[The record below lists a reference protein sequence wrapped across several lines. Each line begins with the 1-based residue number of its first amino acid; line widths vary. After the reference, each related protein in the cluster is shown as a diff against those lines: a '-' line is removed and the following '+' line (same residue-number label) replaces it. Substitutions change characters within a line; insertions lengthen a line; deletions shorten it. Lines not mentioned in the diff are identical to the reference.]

1 MLQIFCDQN
10 IPLAK
15 EHFSSWAHITFFDG
29 RKLQKSDLQNVDI
42 LLVRS
47 VTKINA
53 NLLQGTSIKVVGS
66 ATAGINHVDQEFLKS
81 QDIFFCHAP
90 GSNSWSVA
98 DHMLACISQ
107 FILDNKLK
115 PKAKIGVIAH
125 GNVGSKVSSRL
136 RSLGF
141 EVVDYDPPLA
151 KLDSNF
157 KSAPLE
163 HLYDCD
169 LLSFHTPLTKTGD
182 YPTEN
187 SLDEAFFNSCKKGTI
202 FCNTSRGEI
211 VMEEAL
217 LKAHKSGQIA
227 ELVMDVF
234 EDEPNIN
241 PYWLENTDFC
251 TPHIAGYSYTGKI
264 RGTRMLAEQI
274 TDHLKIDYTS
284 PSTAA
289 DAPTLEWITSESI
302 WEFILKGHDVQGDHN
317 RLLSAYSQVKNAN
330 EVFDSLRK
338 SYPKRLE
345 FGDFK
350 IKLTI
355 EMNTPE
361 NLELLHNIG
370 FTQA

>member
-15 EHFSSWAHITFFDG
+15 EHFSSWAKITFFDG
-29 RKLQKSDLQNVDI
+29 RKLQKADLQGVDI

-53 NLLQGTSIKVVGS
+53 NLLDGTSVKVVGS
-66 ATAGINHVDQEFLKS
+66 ATAGINHVDQEYLKS
-81 QDIFFCHAP
+81 QNTFFCHAP

-107 FILDNKLK
+107 FILDGKLK
-115 PKAKIGVIAH
+115 TNAKIGVIAH
-125 GNVGSKVSSRL
+125 GNVGSKVSTRL
-136 RSLGF
+136 KSLGF

-151 KLDSNF
+151 EIDPNF

-187 SLDEAFFNSCKKGTI
+187 FLDQAFFNSCKKGVI

-217 LKAHKSGQIA
+217 LKAHKSGHIA

-241 PYWLENTDFC
+241 PYWLQHTDFC

-274 TDHLKIDYTS
+274 TEHLNIEYTA
-284 PSTAA
+284 PSTAE
-289 DAPTLEWITSESI
+289 DAPTLEWLATESI
-302 WEFILKGHDVQGDHN
+302 WEFILKGHNVKGDHN
-317 RLLSAYSQVKNAN
+317 RLLDACSQVESAN
-330 EVFDSLRK
+330 EVFDMLRK

-350 IKLTI
+350 IKLSPEKNTI
-355 EMNTPE
+355 ENFQ
-361 NLELLHNIG
+361 LLNQIG

>member
-15 EHFSSWAHITFFDG
+15 EYFSSWAKITFFDG
-29 RKLQKSDLQNVDI
+29 RKLQKSDLSNVDI

-53 NLLQGTSIKVVGS
+53 NLLEGTSIKVVGS
-66 ATAGINHVDQEFLKS
+66 ATAGINHVDQEFLKA
-81 QDIFFCHAP
+81 QNIFFCHAP

-98 DHMLACISQ
+98 DHILACISQ
-107 FILDNKLK
+107 FIIEKKLK
-115 PKAKIGVIAH
+115 FNAKIGVIAH

-151 KLDSNF
+151 QINTNF
-157 KSAPLE
+157 KSAPLNA
-163 HLYDCD
+163 LFDCD
-169 LLSFHTPLTKTGD
+169 LLSFHTPLTKSGD

-187 SLDEAFFNSCKKGTI
+187 FLDETFFNSCKQGTI

-241 PYWLENTDFC
+241 PYWLKNTNFC

-274 TDHLKIDYTS
+274 TEHLNINYTS
-284 PSTAA
+284 PSTNEET
-289 DAPTLEWITSESI
+289 PTLEWLATESI
-302 WEFILKGHDVQGDHN
+302 WEFILKGHDVQDDHN
-317 RLLSAYSQVKNAN
+317 RLLEACSKVENAN

-338 SYPKRLE
+338 GYPKRFE

-350 IKLTI
+350 IKLSNAK
-355 EMNTPE
+355 NTSD
-361 NLELLHNIG
+361 NINLLHTIG